1 MYLPVILET
10 LFASIS
16 GDSRFAFLDVNHP
29 FFSYYQHKV
38 DVYEKL
44 EAPAVVPSVASGGST
59 SGKMEVDE
67 SSQDTNVMAAAGED
81 SHDSSDKSSDDSRH
95 ENCKP
100 RPKPG
105 KHVLYVSWCNM
116 IAS

>member
-1 MYLPVILET
+1 
-10 LFASIS
+10 
-16 GDSRFAFLDVNHP
+16 
-29 FFSYYQHKV
+29 
-38 DVYEKL
+38 
-44 EAPAVVPSVASGGST
+44 
-59 SGKMEVDE
+59 MEVDE

-81 SHDSSDKSSDDSRH
+81 SHYSSDKSSDDSRH